1 MQGCIISR
9 FLPKCYN
16 STDIR
21 QKEVFMKKTT
31 AQKPVLFTVL
41 LLIAAMFAAAAFT
54 VVFTFAGFPSGIAS
68 SVGRLIITAVLMVIY
83 RTCFRWENSFK
94 GIVFALPALILAVW
108 NVAYNTLGGAVLRAD
123 ILPVILTALAPALFE
138 ETIFRVIPFQKM
150 QENGFSAL
158 KTIVI
163 TAVIFGLI
171 HLTNIVGGNVI
182 GTLVQTGY
190 ATAIGL
196 LFGGIYILTK
206 DPASVFLLH
215 FLTDFSSQI
224 FTSQPTSTPLWGLAL
239 MLVLIAG
246 ISVYGIMLA
255 KKADHQ

>member
-1 MQGCIISR
+1 MQSRIISR

-16 STDIR
+16 SANII
-21 QKEVFMKKTT
+21 QKEVFMKKTL

-41 LLIAAMFAAAAFT
+41 LFLAAMFAAAAFT
-54 VVFTFAGFPSGIAS
+54 VVFSSAGLSSDIAS
-68 SVGRLIITAVLMVIY
+68 SIGRLIIAAAMMVIY
-83 RTCFRWENSFK
+83 KTCFHWEKSFK
-94 GIVFALPALILAVW
+94 GILYALPALILAVW
-108 NVAYNTLGGAVLRAD
+108 NIVYNILGGAVLKAD

-190 ATAIGL
+190 AAAIGL
-196 LFGGIYILTK
+196 LFGGIYIRTK

-224 FTSQPTSTPLWGLAL
+224 FTSQPTSTPFWGLAL
-239 MLVLIAG
+239 MLVLLVC
-246 ISVYGIMLA
+246 ISVYGIILA